1 MEMELQTLV
10 FSKEQEAL
18 IKSQIGPTLNNDELL
33 VFMHVAKR
41 AGLDPLAKQIYAIKR
56 GGKMTIQTAIDG
68 FRAIADRTGQHVSTS
83 DAVFVEENGHILKA
97 TITVQKMA
105 KNGVIGDF
113 TASAYF
119 SEYQAQG
126 TMWNKMPHAMIA
138 KCAEALA
145 LRKAFSAQL
154 TGIYTNDEMKQ
165 ADNIEDNNNDHLPS
179 SSNNIKEI
187 NPNKSLK
194 DKMDAKLGN
203 RIANIIDNISAS
215 IFNDIADEHKEGVP
229 NFMRIISDANRTVDD
244 MQKLRTFCK
253 YYDHAE
259 KPSQYA
265 NDNFHTWEL
274 TSAETNTVREHIT
287 FLKSLFDNI
296 PFDNES
302 TAFESEVRI

>member
-1 MEMELQTLV
+1 MELSTIE
-10 FSKEQEAL
+10 FTKDQEAL
-18 IKSQIGPTLNNDELL
+18 IKAQIAPTLNSNELL
-33 VFMHVAKR
+33 LFLHVAKR
-41 AGLDPLAKQIYAIKR
+41 AGLDPLARQIYAIKR
-56 GGKMTIQTAIDG
+56 GNQMTIQTAIDG

-113 TASAYF
+113 TASAYYK
-119 SEYQAQG
+119 EYEAQG
-126 TMWNKMPHAMIA
+126 PLWKKMPHTMIA

-154 TGIYTNDEMKQ
+154 TGLYTNDEMKQ
-165 ADNIEDNNNDHLPS
+165 ADNQEDNNNGNLATAP
-179 SSNNIKEI
+179 IKVI
-187 NPNKSLK
+187 NPNNTLK
-194 DKMDAKLGN
+194 NKMEAKLN
-203 RIANIIDNISAS
+203 DVNKIANIIDNISAS
-215 IFNDIADEHKEGVP
+215 IFNEIADEHKEGVP

-296 PFDNES
+296 PFDNDS